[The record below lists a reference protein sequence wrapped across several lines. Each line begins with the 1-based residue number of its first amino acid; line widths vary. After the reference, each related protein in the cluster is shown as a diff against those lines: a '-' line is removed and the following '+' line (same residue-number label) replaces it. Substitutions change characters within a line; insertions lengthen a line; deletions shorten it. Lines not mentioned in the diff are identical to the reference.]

1 MANLAL
7 QPMRASYQEGK
18 YSVGTNFSTPE
29 AATQTFFDGAPV
41 VASGG
46 NMQECGANPT
56 RIDGVAVGAGHNDT
70 VAATHN
76 TMFTLP
82 NDDII
87 YEVSIDKA
95 SGQAGASAVLAASDV
110 GTTIGITKDTIGSS
124 PAGTPLYWYVDV
136 DKKAANQRM
145 LIIGFPAF
153 SPAGTVNGRC
163 YAKFLSANVIQ

>member
-1 MANLAL
+1 MANAAL
-7 QPMRASYQEGK
+7 LPMKLSYQEGL
-18 YSVGTNFSTPE
+18 YSGAVNYSTPE
-29 AATQTFFDGAPV
+29 AATQTYIDGALL

-56 RIDGVAVGAGHNDT
+56 RIDGVSVGAAHNDA
-70 VAATHN
+70 VAGTHN
-76 TMFTLP
+76 AMFTLP

-95 SGQAGASAVLAASDV
+95 SAQGGALAVLAQSDME
-110 GTTIGITKDTIGSS
+110 TTIGVTKDSS
-124 PAGTPLYWYVDV
+124 GCWYVDV

-145 LIIGFPAF
+145 LLIAFPVW
-153 SPAGTVNGRC
+153 SPAGTVNGRV